1 MVKNSRDK
9 IPKSGAKRHPRNAL
23 SKSPPLKLSDVPG
36 VVTVRL
42 DNSGRYFRCSYCNR
56 LHTHPPANAE
66 HYLIGYGACDFYG
79 CWMPIDGGDRLGV
92 VRVGVDRKLYT
103 EIYGARAPLK

>member
-9 IPKSGAKRHPRNAL
+9 IPKSGVRRHSRNARAEP
-23 SKSPPLKLSDVPG
+23 PPLKLSDVLG
-36 VVTVRL
+36 VVTVML
-42 DNSGRYFRCSYCNR
+42 DNSGRYFRCSCCNR
-56 LHTHPPANAE
+56 LHSHPPANAE

-92 VRVGVDRKLYT
+92 VRVGGDRKLYT